1 MARLENP
8 PDADH
13 GASNIPTGLRVTAT
27 TLRVLFIFLLLAL
40 TVRVALPQS
49 ETIWTAY
56 ETPNDLIRFLLGV
69 AVCLWLGFQ
78 LFRGPTD
85 VHGYR
90 TWLYLGFAAVPFAAI
105 CLAAVW

>member
-1 MARLENP
+1 MARLDNP
-8 PDADH
+8 PDAGR
-13 GASNIPTGLRVTAT
+13 GASNIPTGLRVGATA
-27 TLRVLFIFLLLAL
+27 LRVAFIFLLLAL

-56 ETPNDLIRFLLGV
+56 ETPDDLIRFLLGV

-85 VHGYR
+85 AHGYR
-90 TWLYLGFAAVPFAAI
+90 TWLYLGLAAVPFAAI
-105 CLAAVW
+105 CLIAVW